1 MTIPNN
7 AMTIDVEDW
16 FQVQAYA
23 EAIPRS
29 DWEVLPR
36 RVEGNTDRLLALFD
50 QAGVKAT
57 FFVLGWIAE
66 RHPALVRR
74 IVAGGHE
81 LASHGYGHARVDSQD
96 NAAFRQDIGRA
107 RGLLEDIGGTSVTGY
122 RAPTFSIGA
131 QTPWAWDVLAEA
143 GHTYSSSVYPVRHD
157 LYGEPD
163 APRQVHRRGPLWEVP
178 MTTLPLRGRNLP
190 VAGGGWFRLAPYTL
204 FRTALRRVNGR
215 GERGLFYSHPWEID
229 PGQPR
234 VAGAK
239 LSSRLRHRVNLAAT
253 EARLTRLLADFS
265 WGRMDQV
272 FPELTSPAAVARPAA
287 GILSE

>member
-1 MTIPNN
+1 MTPPRN

-23 EAIPRS
+23 EVIPRS
-29 DWEVLPR
+29 DWESLPR
-36 RVEGNTDRLLALFD
+36 RVEANMDRLLALFD
-50 QAGVKAT
+50 RAGVKAT

-66 RHPALVRR
+66 RHPGLVRR
-74 IVAGGHE
+74 IVADEHE

-96 NAAFRQDIGRA
+96 KATFRQDISRA
-107 RGLLEDIGGTSVTGY
+107 HRLLEDISGISVKGY

-131 QTPWAWDVLAEA
+131 QTPWAWDVLAEE
-143 GHTYSSSVYPVRHD
+143 GHTYSSSVYPIRHD
-157 LYGEPD
+157 LYGEPG
-163 APRQVHRRGPLWEVP
+163 APRHVHWRGALWEVP
-178 MTTLPLRGRNLP
+178 MTTLQLRGHNLP
-190 VAGGGWFRLAPYTL
+190 VSGGGWFRLAPYPV
-204 FRTALRRVNGR
+204 FRTALRRVNSS

-239 LSSRLRHRVNLAAT
+239 LSSRMRHRVNLAAT
-253 EARLTRLLADFS
+253 EARLARLLADFS

-272 FPELTSPAAVARPAA
+272 FPELAESMALSRPVAGA
-287 GILSE
+287 LQQ